1 MRKFLAMVFT
11 TLLLFAGIGTAAGLS
26 PAEIENLRTQVRS
39 LDKDL
44 GVQKEVSAIRLD
56 ALEKRLTDA
65 TQQHANQLSVISN
78 QNTTVGHYISYTS
91 ISITMIVTLAGF
103 ITYFS
108 AKNRAEKEAREA
120 SGRWFK
126 EHSDKLSKEIE
137 DLRRIAEQATAEIAK
152 HQIDVANNASNTI
165 ESFKRKADSIL
176 TAKFA
181 EDGKNPVPLDP
192 EAVNE
197 VKRVNEKLKDKPESS
212 FTSADHYA
220 RGVAY
225 FTRTNYQSAIDSFDK
240 AWNHAPRDTDVETLA
255 SYLLAKGVT
264 LGELGRS
271 EEAIALYDQVDQR
284 FGKDESAGVREQVA
298 RALCN
303 KGFALGA
310 LGRSEEEIA
319 LYDQIDQRFGK
330 DEAAGVREKVAGAL
344 FNKGITLGALGRSE
358 EAIALYDQV
367 DQRFG
372 KDEAVRIR
380 EKVAGAL
387 FNEGVTLEALGRS
400 EEAIALYDQVDQ
412 RFGKDEAAGV
422 REHVAGAL
430 VNKGVTLRALGRTEE
445 AISLYDQVDQRF
457 GKDEAAGVR
466 ALAARALFNKGVALG
481 ELGRS
486 EEAIALYD
494 QIDQRF
500 GKDEADG
507 VREQVSSAL
516 NGSGF
521 LRIMLAKQHWP
532 DEEKRHVL
540 LSESELIIQRSIDL
554 RSVGDRGIRLGNL
567 GYALFLMG
575 RRDEARQPTFDC
587 LKQDGLEGQR
597 ADAQQHRVE
606 PEDSQYEMMLDE
618 LWNSIKPDELSE
630 GNASGVDV

>member
-271 EEAIALYDQVDQR
+271 EEAIALYDQ
-284 FGKDESAGVREQVA
+284 
-298 RALCN
+298 
-303 KGFALGA
+303 
-310 LGRSEEEIA
+310 
-319 LYDQIDQRFGK
+319 
-330 DEAAGVREKVAGAL
+330 
-344 FNKGITLGALGRSE
+344 
-358 EAIALYDQV
+358 
-367 DQRFG
+367 
-372 KDEAVRIR
+372 
-380 EKVAGAL
+380 
-387 FNEGVTLEALGRS
+387 
-400 EEAIALYDQVDQ
+400 
-412 RFGKDEAAGV
+412 
-422 REHVAGAL
+422 
-430 VNKGVTLRALGRTEE
+430 
-445 AISLYDQVDQRF
+445 
-457 GKDEAAGVR
+457 
-466 ALAARALFNKGVALG
+466 
-481 ELGRS
+481 
-486 EEAIALYD
+486 
-494 QIDQRF
+494 IDQRF